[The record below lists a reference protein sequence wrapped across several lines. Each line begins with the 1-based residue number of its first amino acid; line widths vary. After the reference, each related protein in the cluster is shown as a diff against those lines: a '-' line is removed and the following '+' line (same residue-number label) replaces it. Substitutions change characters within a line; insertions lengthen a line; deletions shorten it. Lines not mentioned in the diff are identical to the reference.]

1 MDKTEL
7 IQFRIDAFTPDTLPM
22 SRLAEY
28 LTQLADLLG
37 SHEHVHFTSVR
48 KGSAIPQAKV
58 DYPAIPKVQARLQL
72 AHSVDAPDDIRK
84 PFEAINRLL
93 KADNAKATLK
103 AGTVVYVK
111 FPGRDIPDEKPY
123 RLREAGCLDG
133 IVIRIGG
140 TDRTIP
146 VWLRSLDEQTIYK
159 GIETTPETARALVG
173 HYLGKPVRVHGQ
185 GVWERSGE
193 GDWGLVSFHIAH
205 FEELDETPADEVFAK
220 LASHPGNG
228 WAEFDDPIKEHQK
241 IRGSD

>member
-7 IQFRIDAFTPDTLPM
+7 IQFRIDAFTPATLPM

-28 LTQLADLLG
+28 LVQLAELLG
-37 SHEHVHFTSVR
+37 SQEHVHFLNVK
-48 KGSAIPQAKV
+48 KGSAIPQARV
-58 DYPAIPKVQARLQL
+58 DFPAIPKVQARLQL
-72 AHSVDAPDDIRK
+72 AHSVDAPDELRK

-103 AGTVVYVK
+103 AGNVVYVK
-111 FPGRDIPDEKPY
+111 FLGRDIPDEKPY
-123 RLREAGCLDG
+123 RLKEAGSLDG

-146 VWLRSLDEQTIYK
+146 VWLASLDGETIYK
-159 GIETTPETARALVG
+159 GIETTPETARSLIG

-185 GVWERSGE
+185 GVWERSSE
-193 GDWGLVSFHIAH
+193 GCWRLDSFHIAH
-205 FEELDETPADEVFAK
+205 FEELDEAPADEVFAR

-228 WAEFDDPIKEHQK
+228 WAKLEDPAHEYRL

>member
-37 SHEHVHFTSVR
+37 SHEHVHFMSVK
-48 KGSAIPQAKV
+48 KGSAVPQAKV
-58 DYPAIPKVQARLQL
+58 DFPAIPKVQARLQL
-72 AHSVDAPDDIRK
+72 AHSVDAPDDVRK

-103 AGTVVYVK
+103 AGNVVYVK
-111 FPGRDIPDEKPY
+111 FLGREIPDERPY
-123 RLREAGCLDG
+123 RLREAGSLDG

-146 VWLRSLDEQTIYK
+146 VWLQSLDGETIYK
-159 GIETTPETARALVG
+159 GIETTPETARSLVG

-185 GVWERSGE
+185 GVWERSSE
-193 GDWGLVSFHIAH
+193 GGWSLVSFHIAH
-205 FEELDETPADEVFAK
+205 FEELDETPADEVFAR

-228 WAEFDDPIKEHQK
+228 WAKLEDPTKEHQI
-241 IRGSD
+241 IRGND

>member
-72 AHSVDAPDDIRK
+72 AQSVDAPDDIRK
-84 PFEAINRLL
+84 PLEAINRLL
-93 KADNAKATLK
+93 KA
-103 AGTVVYVK
+103 GGVVYLN

-140 TDRTIP
+140 TDKTIP
-146 VWLRSLDEQTIYK
+146 VWLQSLDERTVYK
-159 GIETTPETARALVG
+159 GIDTTPETARALVG

-193 GDWGLVSFHIAH
+193 GDWSLVTFHIAH
-205 FEELDETPADEVFAK
+205 FEELDETPAAEVFAR

-228 WAEFDDPIKEHQK
+228 WADFDDPIREHQR